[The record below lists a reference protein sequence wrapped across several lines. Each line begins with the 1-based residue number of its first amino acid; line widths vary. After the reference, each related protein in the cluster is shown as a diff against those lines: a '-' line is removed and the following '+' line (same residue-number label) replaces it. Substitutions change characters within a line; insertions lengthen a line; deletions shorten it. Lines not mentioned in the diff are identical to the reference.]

1 MKSDLPIVM
10 LDEEPKGEPPVRA
23 DDAFRYVSTFL
34 TGFGACAALVICWLA
49 VVWLEG
55 GMK

>member
-1 MKSDLPIVM
+1 MDNLPIVL
-10 LDEEPKGEPPVRA
+10 LDEPKDEPPVRTA
-23 DDAFRYVSTFL
+23 DAFRYVSTFL

-55 GMK
+55 GVK